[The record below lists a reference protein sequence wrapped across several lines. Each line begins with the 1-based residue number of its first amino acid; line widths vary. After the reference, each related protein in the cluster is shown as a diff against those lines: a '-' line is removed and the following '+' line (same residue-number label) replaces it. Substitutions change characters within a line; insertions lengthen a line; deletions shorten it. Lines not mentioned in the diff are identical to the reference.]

1 MTPEEFM
8 ERALKAL
15 EARANDG
22 DTLLD
27 MDEAASLLRISRQAV
42 YERHKLGKMPK
53 PIPASTR
60 RRPLWKKKDLIG

>member
-1 MTPEEFM
+1 MTAEEAIV
-8 ERALKAL
+8 RLVTLL
-15 EARANDG
+15 EARASDG

-27 MDEAASLLRISRQAV
+27 MEEAATLLRISRQAV

-60 RRPLWKKKDLIG
+60 RRPMWKKKDLIG